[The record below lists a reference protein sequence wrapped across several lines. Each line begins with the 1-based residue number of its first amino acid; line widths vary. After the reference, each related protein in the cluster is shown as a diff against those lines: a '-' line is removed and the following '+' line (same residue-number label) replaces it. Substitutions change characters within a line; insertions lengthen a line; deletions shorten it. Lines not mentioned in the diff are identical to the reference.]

1 MRYNLKP
8 QSYLYAMMNFR
19 TQIKLLPAPFTIGYD
34 SEGLI
39 CGSCFSERIGQRFIG
54 GKMPVTLNP
63 YGIQFNPISI
73 LSTLEELHANRR
85 TDPNELI
92 QHEGRWIDLRCHG
105 SFSAST
111 ADELIQQIDTATLQ
125 GHNSLQD
132 ARYVIIT
139 WGTAW
144 VYEHRASGRVVANC
158 HKLPQQD
165 FIRRRVSVEEIV
177 SAWSLPLSS
186 YLQDKQV
193 IFTVSPVRHLRD
205 GLADNQLSKSTLIVA
220 AHTLVEQFAN
230 CHYFPAYEIMMDDLR
245 DYRFYDRDMIHP
257 SDLAADYIWEQ
268 FCNWVVTPQAQ
279 QTMQRITAL
288 QQMLHHRPLHPD
300 STTFN
305 TFLAKIVSEIDAL
318 QRGYPRLDFGPE
330 QEQLRQLAN
339 YKP

>member
-1 MRYNLKP
+1 MIL
-8 QSYLYAMMNFR
+8 R
-19 TQIKLLPAPFTIGYD
+19 TQIKLSPAPFTIGYD
-34 SEGLI
+34 SQGVI
-39 CGSCFSERIGQRFIG
+39 CGSCFSERIGQRLVE
-54 GKMPVTLNP
+54 GKMPVSLNP

-73 LSTLEELHANRR
+73 LSSLEDLHANRK

-111 ADELIQQIDTATLQ
+111 ADELIRMIDTATLQ
-125 GHNSLQD
+125 GHTSLQK
-132 ARYVIIT
+132 ARFAIIT

-144 VYEHRASGRVVANC
+144 VYEHRATSRVVANC

-205 GLADNQLSKSTLIVA
+205 GLADNQLSKSTRIVA

-268 FCNWVVTPQAQ
+268 FCNWVVAPQAQ

-300 STTFN
+300 STAFN